1 MMQIFLL
8 FCLLAVSSLRS
19 VVSFTTTRSSA
30 RYIQTSILRTSTIT
44 SSHLSR
50 VGAKTRGSS
59 LSMGPPFGDV
69 YYRGFEK
76 WCSAYAEQTRID
88 FPDVFRLPEG
98 VYEVEIARPLG
109 IVFEEVAADEPR
121 GVKVC
126 ELVPGGNAEAC
137 GLVGVGDLLI
147 AATGTRQI
155 GAKFERQLIQTDV
168 LDYDTIISCIG
179 SNIEKYGCSGPILQF
194 LKAGSP
200 MPTSYLSG
208 KLRSTAS
215 PLQANS

>member
-19 VVSFTTTRSSA
+19 VVSFTTT
-30 RYIQTSILRTSTIT
+30 
-44 SSHLSR
+44 R

-109 IVFEEVAADEPR
+109 IVFEEVLAVLKYNIMCLCVCLCVRVCVCVSVCVYIFSNITHTIYSHIPYLFCQTCTTILTRTPYMTRIQVAADEPR

-137 GLVGVGDLLI
+137 GLVGV
-147 AATGTRQI
+147 
-155 GAKFERQLIQTDV
+155 
-168 LDYDTIISCIG
+168 C
-179 SNIEKYGCSGPILQF
+179 GCVWAYVCLGLSL
-194 LKAGSP
+194 SP
-200 MPTSYLSG
+200 
-208 KLRSTAS
+208 R
-215 PLQANS
+215 